1 MEKENRHDEIKREH
15 AISVS
20 DALKRLISL
29 GRPYLGRYITLCI
42 LAGILS
48 VSGVFLAESLRRIIN
63 AAVDKEMSGLISG
76 LVFALIVVVT
86 DALGNFIS
94 TYLSGTLEIRST
106 ASLQA
111 TILSKLMRSKTRE
124 LERFHSAD
132 LIGRIQDAAPAAQ
145 TGINEKTIQL
155 FGNVLQ
161 VVFLLS
167 YLLSLQY
174 ILTLGTLLICILLPL
189 VMVPFSRRLR
199 NLHIEREKAVAAQQS
214 FVQDAL
220 QGAEVVRA
228 FSLAPRLGSQFR
240 QRLEGLTALHTR
252 VTRLEAI
259 GYNMPFAVV
268 LGGLLY
274 VLSFGGYL
282 VIQGRLD
289 VGAVA
294 AFLITFDQITQPV
307 SRLAN
312 LWTELQSALAQGSR
326 VFEITDMEE
335 EKATVRDDGKKY
347 GEMGTVSFEKVS
359 FGYGSSDLVLSGVS
373 FTIEQGKV
381 TAFAG
386 PSGSG
391 KSTILNLLMAVYEP
405 LAGNIDCDMG
415 SMADIPPGEWR
426 SRIAYVSQEP
436 YLFSGTIRENIA
448 WGRADADVSAVKEAA
463 RSAGIHSFIEGLP
476 QGYETRIGERG
487 LTLSGGERQRLAIAR
502 AFVREPE
509 MLILDEPTAALD
521 SQHEEMIQQALGKL
535 MQGRTTVVVAHR
547 LSTIRDA
554 NVIYYLEN
562 GSIVEAGNHESLMAE
577 DGKYRAMVEKS
588 VHHSENPPEL
598 AIEGG
603 YL

>member
-1 MEKENRHDEIKREH
+1 MEQEVNDDIKREQ
-15 AISVS
+15 ATSVS

-48 VSGVFLAESLRRIIN
+48 VSGVLLAESLRRIIN

-76 LVFALIVVVT
+76 LVFAIIVVVT
-86 DALGNFIS
+86 DAVGNFIS

-111 TILSKLMRSKTRE
+111 TILSKLMRSKARE

-199 NLHIEREKAVAAQQS
+199 NLHMEREKAIAAQQS

-335 EKATVRDDGKKY
+335 EKATVWDDGKKY
-347 GEMGTVSFEKVS
+347 EELGTVSFEEVF
-359 FGYGSSDLVLSGVS
+359 FGYGSSAPVLSGVS
-373 FTIEQGKV
+373 FTIQQGKV

-405 LAGNIDCDMG
+405 LSGRIDCNMG

-448 WGRADADVSAVKEAA
+448 WGRVDADEAAVKNAA
-463 RSAGIHSFIEGLP
+463 VSAGIHTFIEGLP
-476 QGYETRIGERG
+476 HGYETRIGERG

-521 SQHEEMIQQALGKL
+521 SQHEEMIQRALGKL

-554 NVIYYLEN
+554 DVIYYLEN
-562 GSIVEAGNHESLMAE
+562 GSIEEAGNHESLMAE
-577 DGKYRAMVEKS
+577 DGKYRAMVEKGM
-588 VHHSENPPEL
+588 HHSENPPEL

>member
-1 MEKENRHDEIKREH
+1 MEQEANDEIKREH
-15 AISVS
+15 ATSVS
-20 DALKRLISL
+20 DALKRLILL

-76 LVFALIVVVT
+76 LVFAIIVVVT

-199 NLHIEREKAVAAQQS
+199 NLHMEREKAIAAQQS

-347 GEMGTVSFEKVS
+347 EELGTVSFEEVF
-359 FGYGSSDLVLSGVS
+359 FGYGSSAPVLSGVS
-373 FTIEQGKV
+373 FTIQQGKV

-405 LAGNIDCDMG
+405 LSGRIDCSMG

-448 WGRADADVSAVKEAA
+448 WGRGDADEAAVKNAA
-463 RSAGIHSFIEGLP
+463 VSAGIHTFIEGLP

-521 SQHEEMIQQALGKL
+521 SQHEEMIQRALGKL

-554 NVIYYLEN
+554 DVIYYLEN
-562 GSIVEAGNHESLMAE
+562 GSIEEAGNHESLMAE

-588 VHHSENPPEL
+588 MHHSENPPEL